1 MTRPQWAFSPPH
13 TPKLGMVGT
22 HPFTTTAHC
31 HSTFIPWGES
41 SRSLQYLLP
50 PICYSHYHHYIVTSL
65 HHYNVTTLHCY
76 IIHCYIITSLHCYII
91 TSLQRYIVT
100 SLHHYLP
107 FCVCSLSKITW
118 IVPWTLCMYS
128 VLAIML
134 AFMCITIQCLAS
146 NSVWQC

>member
-1 MTRPQWAFSPPH
+1 MGFQPSPYPKAGH
-13 TPKLGMVGT
+13 GGYPPIHNNCTLPLYFYSLGRILPITPI
-22 HPFTTTAHC
+22 PFTPYML
-31 HSTFIPWGES
+31 F
-41 SRSLQYLLP
+41 SLP
-50 PICYSHYHHYIVTSL
+50 SL
-65 HHYNVTTLHCY
+65 HHYNVTTL
-76 IIHCYIITSLHCYII
+76 HCYIITSLHCYII

-100 SLHHYLP
+100 SLHHYIIT
-107 FCVCSLSKITW
+107 CVCSLSKITW